1 MRKENST
8 KFPKERFCKV
18 KILAHYI
25 QGTTA
30 IIYIHNRGIMR
41 LYYNGKTIEGLKKY
55 LEKHSMHKMRQ
66 KPNIGIFRESR
77 RETLG
82 GAITSLKESLDR
94 NFLEEKDKEDEK
106 AMREL
111 MFQGDN
117 MSFSG

>member
-41 LYYNGKTIEGLKKY
+41 LYYNGRTIEDLKKY
-55 LEKHSMHKMRQ
+55 LEEKT
-66 KPNIGIFRESR
+66 E
-77 RETLG
+77 EEE
-82 GAITSLKESLDR
+82 LKKL
-94 NFLEEKDKEDEK
+94 LEQKDKEDYEYQ
-106 AMREL
+106 MT
-111 MFQGDN
+111 MMQNDN
-117 MSFSG
+117 QEFSG

>member
-41 LYYNGKTIEGLKKY
+41 LYYNGRTIEDLKKY
-55 LEKHSMHKMRQ
+55 LEEKVRD
-66 KPNIGIFRESR
+66 E
-77 RETLG
+77 E
-82 GAITSLKESLDR
+82 LKKL
-94 NFLEEKDKEDEK
+94 LEQKDKEDEK